1 MFSHW
6 LVCLP
11 HYKNSLQSEIFLLIV
26 VKPWKLSSKK
36 SVTDKK
42 ADIPFCIFFL
52 QWCVRWFKC
61 ISMVIISSLFPYIR
75 LAIYI
80 QLQANSSISFMHLV
94 NDSIFRIQTL
104 HTAKGIIVKFES
116 FQCSTRSV
124 DAHKKAYKQD
134 TSLLM
139 ACIDLQQRERKIVTR
154 ELMLQY
160 HPKFSILTFYFIL
173 CLSYGGFLMRLFILS
188 IFEINSI
195 YS

>member
-1 MFSHW
+1 
-6 LVCLP
+6 
-11 HYKNSLQSEIFLLIV
+11 
-26 VKPWKLSSKK
+26 
-36 SVTDKK
+36 
-42 ADIPFCIFFL
+42 
-52 QWCVRWFKC
+52 
-61 ISMVIISSLFPYIR
+61 MVIISSLFPYIR

-139 ACIDLQQRERKIVTR
+139 ACTDLQQRAHNGK
-154 ELMLQY
+154 
-160 HPKFSILTFYFIL
+160 S
-173 CLSYGGFLMRLFILS
+173 
-188 IFEINSI
+188 
-195 YS
+195 